1 MIERG
6 NASYKTQTNN
16 LKVNNRNLTLLLADS
31 LSAIQQHLHR
41 LGSTST
47 CPDRSPE
54 YTALAEKREPINISA
69 ALANGPTDA
78 ACTRQTACAPRATPP
93 AGHDSRC
100 GCCRFLP
107 RRASCT
113 RTGTYV
119 HRQPVRRTQTHRATG
134 QEKEPVPPAR
144 GAVSRH
150 GARARAELP
159 AGHAYAASGG
169 WQDETARLPPSCR
182 FPRRDRNMDSR
193 GACHRVVDQPARTQ
207 HGSLPRCR
215 GSSGFRSGRVATA
228 RDEHLGA
235 TRLALF
241 RRGFLARWL
250 ALRAWALRG
259 VM

>member
-182 FPRRDRNMDSR
+182 FPRAARPEHGQQRSMPSSR
-193 GACHRVVDQPARTQ
+193 RPTGTHAARVPPALSR
-207 HGSLPRCR
+207 
-215 GSSGFRSGRVATA
+215 
-228 RDEHLGA
+228 
-235 TRLALF
+235 
-241 RRGFLARWL
+241 
-250 ALRAWALRG
+250 
-259 VM
+259 

>member
-1 MIERG
+1 MNKLLERVFKITPFRKRFIYAPLKMIERG

-78 ACTRQTACAPRATPP
+78 ACTRQTACAPRAKPP
-93 AGHDSRC
+93 GHDSRC

-107 RRASCT
+107 CRVSCT

-119 HRQPVRRTQTHRATG
+119 HRQPVRRTQTHRATDRPRKG
-134 QEKEPVPPAR
+134 AGSAGAR

-169 WQDETARLPPSCR
+169 WQDETARLPAPAARPEHGQQPAAEEHEHPSMHAIESST
-182 FPRRDRNMDSR
+182 DR
-193 GACHRVVDQPARTQ
+193 PART
-207 HGSLPRCR
+207 
-215 GSSGFRSGRVATA
+215 
-228 RDEHLGA
+228 
-235 TRLALF
+235 
-241 RRGFLARWL
+241 
-250 ALRAWALRG
+250 
-259 VM
+259 

>member
-1 MIERG
+1 MMNKLLERVFKITPFRKRFIYAPLKMIERG

-78 ACTRQTACAPRATPP
+78 ACTRQTACAPRAKPP
-93 AGHDSRC
+93 GHDSRC

-107 RRASCT
+107 CRVSCT

-119 HRQPVRRTQTHRATG
+119 HRQPVRRTQTHRATDRPRKG
-134 QEKEPVPPAR
+134 AGSAGAR

-159 AGHAYAASGG
+159 AAEEHEHPSMHAIESS
-169 WQDETARLPPSCR
+169 T
-182 FPRRDRNMDSR
+182 DR
-193 GACHRVVDQPARTQ
+193 PART
-207 HGSLPRCR
+207 
-215 GSSGFRSGRVATA
+215 
-228 RDEHLGA
+228 
-235 TRLALF
+235 
-241 RRGFLARWL
+241 
-250 ALRAWALRG
+250 
-259 VM
+259 

>member
-1 MIERG
+1 MNKLLERVFKITPFRKRFIYAPLKMIERG

-78 ACTRQTACAPRATPP
+78 ACTRQTACAPRAKPP
-93 AGHDSRC
+93 GHDSRC

-107 RRASCT
+107 CRVSCT

-119 HRQPVRRTQTHRATG
+119 HRQPVRRTQTHRATDRPRKG
-134 QEKEPVPPAR
+134 AGSAGAR

-182 FPRRDRNMDSR
+182 LPRRDRNM
-193 GACHRVVDQPARTQ
+193 
-207 HGSLPRCR
+207 
-215 GSSGFRSGRVATA
+215 GSSQQQRSIRACMPSSRRPTGTHAARVPP
-228 RDEHLGA
+228 
-235 TRLALF
+235 ALS
-241 RRGFLARWL
+241 R
-250 ALRAWALRG
+250 
-259 VM
+259 